1 MLLQQ
6 LLKKVQVSLVSPLF
20 FLKLRT
26 ILSIFKLVLY
36 FRPFHL
42 AARGPNV
49 ALTTSFWPFDHFI
62 SGLIGPLLSHVR
74 CQAQTYAHFI
84 SKVFTQAVQA
94 DGDPTSKIQKGHCLF
109 HILEKIKVTF
119 SLKTRQEIDFSSF
132 LFSFKKKI
140 QDPLTSL
147 VSQPKSCKVLSR
159 QQRYFLCACAEGNT
173 SPQIYK
179 VFL

>member
-6 LLKKVQVSLVSPLF
+6 LLKKLQVSLVSPLF
-20 FLKLRT
+20 FFKLRT

-84 SKVFTQAVQA
+84 SKVLPRLFRQME
-94 DGDPTSKIQKGHCLF
+94 IQLLRFKRAIVCF
-109 HILEKIKVTF
+109 IFEKK
-119 SLKTRQEIDFSSF
+119 LK
-132 LFSFKKKI
+132 LH
-140 QDPLTSL
+140 L
-147 VSQPKSCKVLSR
+147 VWRRDKR
-159 QQRYFLCACAEGNT
+159 
-173 SPQIYK
+173 
-179 VFL
+179 